1 MESTERAVEV
11 KPRVLLFFTAFV
23 LEEPSS
29 SDPTIVV
36 ASPEA
41 LRSAIKAAAS
51 SFELGHWS
59 ILMVVGV
66 DVTTFCSSSASPN
79 GGGETNQ

>member
-1 MESTERAVEV
+1 MERRGRAVEV

-36 ASPEA
+36 ESLEA
-41 LRSAIKAAAS
+41 LRSAIKATAS

-59 ILMVVGV
+59 I
-66 DVTTFCSSSASPN
+66 
-79 GGGETNQ
+79 